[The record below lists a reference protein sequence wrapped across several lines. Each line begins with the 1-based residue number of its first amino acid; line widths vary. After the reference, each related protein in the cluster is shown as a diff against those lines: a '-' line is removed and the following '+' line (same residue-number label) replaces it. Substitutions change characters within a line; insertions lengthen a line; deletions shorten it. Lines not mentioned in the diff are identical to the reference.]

1 MFNFSVYNAAGVEVD
16 RHSIND
22 ELTYVDGR
30 VHRGKNCYYK
40 GVGVPYTQH
49 TLDRSAIPDFT
60 EYEVL
65 CDSNLIYI
73 GPVVSKRCFVG
84 KTGVFQELYQPF
96 YPDFIGSCSIKEGLI
111 VINSLTFE
119 KSSVEVFDCIE
130 FDKQN
135 QQHYYILDYNCG
147 RRHYAVHDGKP
158 QDLRELVDFML
169 QNNWNFLWDKQAI
182 KDITADGRVSDVAD
196 LFQSNELKH
205 KLGTVYAVLYSLG
218 NLYPEKYQEFL
229 RYMDLKHESNLSY
242 VLNSLLILRDNNVD
256 ITPLLPTGSMSE
268 NYKHTVREFL
278 LQGKNCAHCACDLF
292 KHQGDQVRDKYLA
305 ALEF

>member
-1 MFNFSVYNAAGVEVD
+1 MFNFSVYDPQGVEVD

-22 ELTYVDGR
+22 DLTYVEGR
-30 VHRGKNCYYK
+30 IHRGKNCYYK
-40 GVGVPYTQH
+40 GVGVPYKQH
-49 TLDRSAIPDFT
+49 NLGPQQVVDADYDVI
-60 EYEVL
+60 
-65 CDSNLIYI
+65 CDSSIIYM

-130 FDKQN
+130 FDAVH
-135 QQHYYILDYNCG
+135 QQHYYELDYKCG
-147 RRHYAVHDGKP
+147 RQHYVTSAGQPH
-158 QDLRELVDFML
+158 QLRELVDFML
-169 QNNWNFLWDKQAI
+169 QTDWNFLWDKQAI
-182 KDITADGRVSDVAD
+182 NDITADGRVSDVAD

-229 RYMDLKHESNLSY
+229 RAMQMSHDSNASY
-242 VLNSLLILRDNNVD
+242 VLNSMLVLRDNNID
-256 ITPLLPTGSMSE
+256 ISPLLPSDSMQE
-268 NYKHTVREFL
+268 NYMHIVRDYL

-292 KHQGDQVRDKYLA
+292 QDQGDLVRDKYLQM
-305 ALEF
+305 LEF

>member
-1 MFNFSVYNAAGVEVD
+1 MFNFSVYDAAGVEVNRIEISD
-16 RHSIND
+16 DLH
-22 ELTYVDGR
+22 YVEGR

-49 TLDRSAIPDFT
+49 TLDRSTVPDPT
-60 EYEVL
+60 QYDVL

-119 KSSVEVFDCIE
+119 KSSVEVFDCVE

-135 QQHYYILDYNCG
+135 QQHYYIMDYHCG
-147 RRHYAVHDGKP
+147 RQHYATHHGKP
-158 QDLRELVDFML
+158 QDLRELIEFML
-169 QNNWNFLWDKQAI
+169 QNDWNFLWDKQAI

-196 LFQSNELKH
+196 LFQSSELKH

-218 NLYPEKYQEFL
+218 NLYPDKYTEFL
-229 RYMDLKHESNLSY
+229 QAMNMKHDDNLYY
-242 VLNSLLILRDNNVD
+242 VVNSMMILRDNGID
-256 ITPLLPTGSMSE
+256 ISPLLPLDSMAE
-268 NYKHTVREFL
+268 NYKHIVREFL

-292 KHQGDQVRDKYLA
+292 QDQGDRVRDKYLE